1 MNRKPNTRTI
11 NTWDHFQNWVSCI
24 ILWVLACKVIG
35 LSAPLL
41 YKAVWFLVIQER
53 LAKTANKLCIP
64 QLGIFS
70 YFWYSSLCNWKSL
83 MTLTETLES
92 IIIWSLKRDTSC
104 AFLFKS
110 QSKLH
115 FYPFVFPFFF
125 FLAGEDFPQFTFLS
139 PWTLVPCRRGLHP
152 LVTAWIQRRIQCLLT
167 APFTQF
173 VKWMTFHL
181 GVLC

>member
-92 IIIWSLKRDTSC
+92 IIIWSLKRDTSW

-125 FLAGEDFPQFTFLS
+125 FSCGRGFPTIHISLPLDSGSMQTGITSLGNCLNPAPNS
-139 PWTLVPCRRGLHP
+139 VPSHGTIHSVC
-152 LVTAWIQRRIQCLLT
+152 
-167 APFTQF
+167 
-173 VKWMTFHL
+173 
-181 GVLC
+181 